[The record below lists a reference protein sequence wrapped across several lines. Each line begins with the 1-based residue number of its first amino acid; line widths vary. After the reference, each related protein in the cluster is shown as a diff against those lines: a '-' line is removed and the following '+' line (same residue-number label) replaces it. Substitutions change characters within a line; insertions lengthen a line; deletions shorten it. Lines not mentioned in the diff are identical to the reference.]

1 MAEWLSISLDDLLGR
16 PYREVIEREELD
28 EAAYA
33 ARVLAPPVALLE
45 ETSCVT
51 FVVGDQK
58 VAPKVAHAVRM
69 ERVDDVPLVWVWVT
83 DREIDIWHDAMLE
96 REAEASRLRAQLL
109 QLQRSDRVRVPP
121 ALIGQSDTAAR
132 VRTQIATLACRLAP
146 TVIWGPPGIGRE
158 EVARYLIA
166 CAEDE
171 GRVRGDLFPIACSLM
186 DGQLLQS
193 SLELF
198 TAAVESQEA
207 AGLLLMEVDRLP
219 VEVQSVLKLF
229 LRRAATER
237 ELVVIATARADL
249 MSLGEAFDDEL
260 ALLLSTFSVRLP
272 SLAERPGDIPL
283 VAQHVLEETLGEAAS
298 ELCGFETTA
307 LDRMASYAW
316 PENVAELAEVVGQ
329 AVAMAEGPLIRA
341 DALPELF
348 DYAEDAA
355 LHPRREFEPIQ
366 LDGWLEEIERELL
379 RRALLAARGNKT
391 EAARLLGVSRQR
403 VIRRAAQWGL
413 EPWSASSDE

>member
-1 MAEWLSISLDDLLGR
+1 
-16 PYREVIEREELD
+16 
-28 EAAYA
+28 
-33 ARVLAPPVALLE
+33 
-45 ETSCVT
+45 
-51 FVVGDQK
+51 
-58 VAPKVAHAVRM
+58 
-69 ERVDDVPLVWVWVT
+69 
-83 DREIDIWHDAMLE
+83 
-96 REAEASRLRAQLL
+96 
-109 QLQRSDRVRVPP
+109 
-121 ALIGQSDTAAR
+121 
-132 VRTQIATLACRLAP
+132 
-146 TVIWGPPGIGRE
+146 
-158 EVARYLIA
+158 
-166 CAEDE
+166 
-171 GRVRGDLFPIACSLM
+171 M

-207 AGLLLMEVDRLP
+207 AGLLLMEVDQLA
-219 VEVQSVLKLF
+219 VEGQSVLKSF
-229 LRRAATER
+229 LQRMATDR
-237 ELVVIATARADL
+237 EVVVIATARADL
-249 MSLGEAFDDEL
+249 TSLGETFDDEL

-272 SLAERPGDIPL
+272 ALSERPGDIPL
-283 VAQHVLEETLGEAAS
+283 VAQHVLEETLGEATG
-298 ELCGFETTA
+298 ELSGFETSA

-348 DYAEDAA
+348 DYADDAA
-355 LHPRREFEPIQ
+355 LHPRREFKPIQ

-403 VIRRAAQWGL
+403 VIRRTAQWGL